1 MIETPEYARPARD
14 PLSCSRCGV
23 AVAAGRGEY
32 YLVDIRA
39 VADAS
44 PPVFTDDDL
53 LHDAE
58 RAIAELLLRLHALT
72 ERQLLDEVYRRK
84 LFCLCNACYVRWI
97 EDPVGAGTAPS
108 GRTST

>member
-1 MIETPEYARPARD
+1 MIETSDDARLARD

-39 VADAS
+39 VADPS

-53 LHDAE
+53 SQDAE
-58 RAIAELLLRLHALT
+58 RAIAELLSRIRALT
-72 ERQLLDEVYRRK
+72 ERQLLDEIYRRK
-84 LFCLCNACYVRWI
+84 LFCLCNACYASWI

-108 GRTST
+108 DRTST